1 MLAIDH
7 KSPMFQQ
14 GNNFASMMGQAVS
27 LGWLGNWVNVYADD
41 DPFWRDLAQVKPD
54 EMGKFMEK
62 NAGRIPVAAR
72 IDVSSPLK
80 LAAFLAG
87 ARAFIEQTAPGLTK
101 WEALKYQDQ
110 PYVRIAPVKG
120 KRTLPSEL
128 ENINIFYTTIDGAL
142 TLTLNENV
150 LRRSIDRSLAREK
163 ADAGGKAEQPAAR
176 PWLGSNV
183 ALRVDKKILEIANVV
198 NRDQYAETMQM
209 QCWNNLPILNEW
221 KRLYPDRDPVA
232 VHRQVWGVELVC
244 PGGGRY
250 VWNDKYHTMESTV
263 YGHPGEPRKGPPAP
277 PVLSD
282 FSAANF
288 GLTLK
293 DKGLRAR
300 VSLEREPPAT
310 K

>member
-1 MLAIDH
+1 M
-7 KSPMFQQ
+7 
-14 GNNFASMMGQAVS
+14 
-27 LGWLGNWVNVYADD
+27 
-41 DPFWRDLAQVKPD
+41 
-54 EMGKFMEK
+54 
-62 NAGRIPVAAR
+62 
-72 IDVSSPLK
+72 
-80 LAAFLAG
+80 
-87 ARAFIEQTAPGLTK
+87 
-101 WEALKYQDQ
+101 KYQDQ

-128 ENINIFYTTIDGAL
+128 ENLNIFYTTIDGAL
-142 TLTLNENV
+142 TITLNENV

-163 ADAGGKAEQPAAR
+163 AEAGGKGEPAAAR

-183 ALRVDKKILEIANVV
+183 ALRVDKNILEIANVV

-250 VWNDKYHTMESTV
+250 VWNEKYHTMESTV
-263 YGHPGEPRKGPPAP
+263 YGHPGEPKQGPPAP

-293 DKGLRAR
+293 DKGLRAG
-300 VSLEREPPAT
+300 
-310 K
+310 